1 MQAVDWASPWSFS
14 YSHQRKAL
22 YMRMT
27 QTPGSHGYPHWISK
41 NVSSEGDRGEN
52 TLVAIFWKR
61 VGRWMSEETLVAEGR
76 NTRSRLSS
84 TSTVTITNT
93 LSVFFWRLSVSWIV
107 LRMSCSGSCL
117 PIQIPPS
124 ASLALTPSPSS
135 LSNPNKYRLM
145 WPCGSNRKFN
155 RLDEFKTDIEQ
166 Y

>member
-93 LSVFFWRLSVSWIV
+93 LSVFLEAVRILDSTAYVM
-107 LRMSCSGSCL
+107 LGKL
-117 PIQIPPS
+117 
-124 ASLALTPSPSS
+124 LAN
-135 LSNPNKYRLM
+135 SNPAIRF
-145 WPCGSNRKFN
+145 PGSHTLSF
-155 RLDEFKTDIEQ
+155 LLEQ
-166 Y
+166 S

>member
-93 LSVFFWRLSVSWIV
+93 LSVIFGGCPYLDKYCVCHAREVVCQFKSRHPLPWLSHP
-107 LRMSCSGSCL
+107 LL
-117 PIQIPPS
+117 PP
-124 ASLALTPSPSS
+124 
-135 LSNPNKYRLM
+135 
-145 WPCGSNRKFN
+145 
-155 RLDEFKTDIEQ
+155 
-166 Y
+166 